1 MTKKIFRAVLLGT
14 IAVLVFTTVMLS
26 GIMYRYMTQVSERQ
40 LRTQLNLASRGLTL
54 EGTKYFRS
62 LNDENVRIT
71 WIDRNG
77 KVLYD
82 SSRSDVSG
90 MENHRDRKEVQEALQ
105 KGYGESER
113 YSTTLTEKM
122 LYAARR
128 QPDGTVLRM
137 SVSQYSVW
145 MLLVGMIQPF
155 VIIIIVAVLLSL
167 LLASR
172 LSKRVV
178 KPLNDVD
185 LDHPLENEGCD
196 EIAPILR
203 KIDYQ
208 QRQLARQEQS
218 LDRQQDEL
226 NTILQ
231 NMAEGMIL
239 LRRGGKIISIN
250 NPAAEILG
258 ITGDHTGES
267 LLQICR
273 NLELEELVRKGLDG
287 TPAEQVLALESGR
300 YQVQV
305 MPVREDKEIRGVT
318 VVLFDVTDRELAEQM
333 RREFTANVSHEL

>member
-1 MTKKIFRAVLLGT
+1 MTKKIFRAILLGT

-128 QPDGTVLRM
+128 QPDGTVSSSWRCCCPCFWPP
-137 SVSQYSVW
+137 V
-145 MLLVGMIQPF
+145 
-155 VIIIIVAVLLSL
+155 
-167 LLASR
+167 
-172 LSKRVV
+172 
-178 KPLNDVD
+178 
-185 LDHPLENEGCD
+185 C
-196 EIAPILR
+196 
-203 KIDYQ
+203 
-208 QRQLARQEQS
+208 
-218 LDRQQDEL
+218 
-226 NTILQ
+226 Q
-231 NMAEGMIL
+231 N
-239 LRRGGKIISIN
+239 
-250 NPAAEILG
+250 
-258 ITGDHTGES
+258 
-267 LLQICR
+267 
-273 NLELEELVRKGLDG
+273 V
-287 TPAEQVLALESGR
+287 
-300 YQVQV
+300 
-305 MPVREDKEIRGVT
+305 
-318 VVLFDVTDRELAEQM
+318 
-333 RREFTANVSHEL
+333 

>member
-1 MTKKIFRAVLLGT
+1 MTKKIFRAILLGT

-128 QPDGTVLRM
+128 QPDGT
-137 SVSQYSVW
+137 SV
-145 MLLVGMIQPF
+145 PF
-155 VIIIIVAVLLSL
+155 RIPISSGTMASL
-167 LLASR
+167 FS
-172 LSKRVV
+172 
-178 KPLNDVD
+178 
-185 LDHPLENEGCD
+185 
-196 EIAPILR
+196 
-203 KIDYQ
+203 
-208 QRQLARQEQS
+208 
-218 LDRQQDEL
+218 
-226 NTILQ
+226 
-231 NMAEGMIL
+231 
-239 LRRGGKIISIN
+239 
-250 NPAAEILG
+250 AAG
-258 ITGDHTGES
+258 S
-267 LLQICR
+267 
-273 NLELEELVRKGLDG
+273 
-287 TPAEQVLALESGR
+287 
-300 YQVQV
+300 
-305 MPVREDKEIRGVT
+305 
-318 VVLFDVTDRELAEQM
+318 
-333 RREFTANVSHEL
+333 